1 VRNDTDTDAALA
13 TRAAAGD
20 ERAFTALMRRHK
32 ETVYRV
38 ARQHIGDA
46 DEAYDVVQDVFV
58 SAWRHL
64 DQYDPTR
71 LLSTWLYRI
80 TVNKCRDR
88 HRRKVV
94 RAFFFRAAPMDG
106 PTAVQVVD
114 ETERVEDRAVDRDE
128 LRRVAAEIARLPVGT
143 REAFV
148 LNVVEGLPQKEV
160 AEVLGVSVKSVE
172 TRVARARRKLVER
185 RDDDT

>member
-58 SAWRHL
+58 SAW
-64 DQYDPTR
+64 Q
-71 LLSTWLYRI
+71 I
-80 TVNKCRDR
+80 G
-88 HRRKVV
+88 
-94 RAFFFRAAPMDG
+94 RAH
-106 PTAVQVVD
+106 V
-114 ETERVEDRAVDRDE
+114 
-128 LRRVAAEIARLPVGT
+128 
-143 REAFV
+143 
-148 LNVVEGLPQKEV
+148 
-160 AEVLGVSVKSVE
+160 
-172 TRVARARRKLVER
+172 
-185 RDDDT
+185 